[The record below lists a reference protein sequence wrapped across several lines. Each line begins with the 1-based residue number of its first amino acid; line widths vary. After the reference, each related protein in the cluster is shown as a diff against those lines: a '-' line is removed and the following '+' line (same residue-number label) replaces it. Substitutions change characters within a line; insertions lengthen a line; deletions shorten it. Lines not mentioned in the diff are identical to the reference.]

1 MHHEDKLACDAEVTD
16 LDISRHSQLPHG
28 FFMVDLSDFV
38 SPRDSRSLSAD
49 QRDKVNGTS
58 VSVVSSGMQIS
69 ESCASDPRW
78 HDVLVEFPNSLKSI
92 KPRRK
97 PNYVSNKENVQP
109 PQDEG
114 PNKEVI
120 TGRFEVEKVRQQQQL
135 RTDLPAYATFKGVRS
150 LKHKYDK
157 NYQEGMRKS
166 SSLHDLSSEDKTAMA
181 SSLASTR
188 FLSCSGDQLDVL
200 SSGGGGVSKTGG
212 RFSTNPYFTIPR
224 TSWPSRVHPA
234 GPLLTAPAAHPSLFN
249 SSSSISSTS
258 STNSATRRG
267 SFDDRPPSGAKPG
280 KERVRHGRERSAS
293 LKDFP
298 TVLTLPRDS
307 GSLENVDGR
316 SASVA
321 GVPHRV
327 EADDL
332 SQSMSADE
340 TDSNET
346 DELKDLVYMKK
357 GWLIKQGPSDRESR
371 KHWFVLAGN
380 SLRYYKDAK
389 AEESNNLDGRIDLS
403 TCYEVSEITTA
414 RNYGFKIKTRNG
426 EYVLAAMT
434 SGIRNNWMKAVRLC
448 MDLHSSAPKLG
459 LSTAL
464 TGKALADLTAR
475 TVDDFAI
482 GSDSIVVAP
491 SLQASDSRRSKRNI
505 TSESN
510 KEEEKREMMRRAKS
524 PSARIKEK
532 SRAAKTPRLHSP
544 PPEDDGYEQHRS
556 SGTGRSADTSQALSD
571 MEDDMDMTISS
582 EEHYLDSGAQDT
594 TDGAHSDSIG
604 DGMLVE
610 ILESEVESLKERLD
624 QTQNQLVKMH
634 ETNID
639 LKSRLQKESSQ
650 TLKRQLKDAKDTVQK
665 QRMEIDSLKSK
676 LDMSVSKL
684 TGTEKALSEALREY
698 KQEKDKFLK
707 LSSEWNRRIRT
718 LEGQVKDSTHKLE
731 RARESML
738 TKEREARRLETEVKQ
753 HQQKTREQDRE
764 ILKLKAVEHE
774 YNQLKERL
782 DNKERDLL
790 NAHAELREKDSH
802 QEKMKAEFEQQ
813 MAEVEREFGQERDD
827 LENHLEE
834 LKEQLRSSQE
844 RQSTMQDNITT
855 NMADLLGEKD
865 DIISQLEEKLIEH
878 DHKMVDMQEELQ
890 AEMSENSELMQNLEV
905 LQEEKQNLQDQI
917 SAMEKQVVS
926 LREKVSSFE
935 KDNTV
940 LRQQL
945 EKLKQENSQL
955 SARLSKTPSSKTG
968 SDPEKEELQKTIH
981 DLNKQVQGL
990 QLKLMEKFED
1000 FDQTKDS
1007 DLLQSILVVDSE
1019 LKEVNTLLMQLHQR
1033 FTDYMGTVSGG
1044 ATDEASSL
1052 VEMVDEI
1059 GHRCLVLQETL
1070 QEGVQGMLPDESG
1083 SDYRHEIS
1091 VDPSSSSQVILEE
1104 YRGLKNKFDR
1114 VVAELKKLKKEVNEV
1129 YSSYEQ
1135 LERKDKQLEEKMQNV
1150 EGAYRQQVDNLV
1162 QRVEQLS
1169 SQLATSHSTA
1179 ALQARLQ
1186 QQPAKSPGMSGEI
1199 EKQLSQLDSK
1209 INVMEKALAEAHA
1222 GASPKSPD
1230 ASARLSLSP
1239 QDSQAIVGRLQSM
1252 KQQLETTNCELKDI
1266 IGELPKGGGGNPA
1279 SPGHQQALV
1288 SRIDGCGKKLDKLTN
1303 MIQEEGDSS
1312 GAGENPGRK
1321 CSGGGC
1327 PDSDASS
1334 MAKCMHDIKESI
1346 QEIGELLDCLE
1357 DEGEDSDDE
1366 DGDGTTI
1373 EDVRERLASLCEY
1386 VKQHSQFSDYDWR
1399 LTQLLMAQKLAITRD
1414 EAEDADSSGQSKSK
1428 LQNYADRL
1436 SLESLILVEMAHI
1449 LENRES
1455 EEDEKDPVVHELS
1468 VLNSKV
1474 LSLQQKLDQELRTL
1488 SVEGSSTD
1496 VLRVQA
1502 ELMAEK
1508 ILLEGQL
1515 CSGAFGQNS
1524 HLSESDAKEEEEKK
1538 LQPKLLAAEA
1548 IMRSQLDS
1556 YIGQNLDKT
1565 CDEMWSS
1572 ASHLTTRALVQGEL
1586 TFALTNLKKQLS
1598 DSPHITQSVSGI
1610 RDFSFE
1616 CLKQRHKQV
1625 VQLAQV
1631 YHEKMIQAFA
1641 VIISKDS
1648 EEMTIVEG
1656 PENVLDAVCSEVSTI
1671 MERHIQHYKEKVR
1684 TAKDTQSAHR
1694 WDMMVKQLRA
1704 DREVVLTG
1712 IRQQH
1717 AAFASD
1723 PESENGME
1731 VPFQSLDSS
1740 INNFG
1745 EITSLRSILCAH
1757 LDFVSE
1763 LLRMGNT
1770 TLLAEMSQDDG
1781 TEEEEEEEDA
1791 EQRAI
1796 QKGLGSFVH
1805 SLAEA
1810 LQSEAKS
1817 KKAQAAAILSAVPSI
1832 PHPQSLTSFNQ
1843 ALVREA
1849 VFAAQTTFMMYKL
1862 KLLHEQ
1868 EMDALK
1874 AARPARARP
1883 QLSTEGSQEGETD
1896 LYSLIVPMEE
1906 VLDTKYDDEMETLRV
1921 IASQVGKLQGALGGR
1936 DWGQIGEHVQQ
1947 LEQKVQ
1953 AELGLAKQR
1962 HEVHVDLF
1970 KQEESKVEHAWEEVQ
1985 QERDHFEERCLAL
1998 ETELRSMN
2006 IQHDDEVERMRQDVM
2021 TAVSAIRANE
2031 EQSETQLSD
2040 KVQVLTKQMLLQ
2052 KEKFKRFLSKM
2063 KGELSGGDKQNL
2075 SQLVAKELKEID
2087 DTSELSEDEEL
2098 PPLPSRPPPDVA
2110 HSEDKGNLN
2119 VEEELE
2125 LLKKEKDEA
2134 LAEETRNTKAALD
2147 AMRKAYEEELQHER
2161 DKYREVLTTMYNED
2175 FVNEIRRR
2183 HQSELEK
2190 VQEELKQVKMHYLSK
2205 CEDYKLLEVKMGQTK
2220 QDYESHINQLIMSN
2234 DHLDDM
2240 VNQEIERLKDFIKK
2254 KPANL
2259 TTGSATTEEELYD
2272 AQIMIRV
2279 KDAELQKLRS
2289 QVKNLE
2295 NSLHRTTEALKENQE
2310 QRKEYQAETN
2320 SLREQLEKALNESG
2334 LRRPIRRNI

>member
-1 MHHEDKLACDAEVTD
+1 MRCTVVF
-16 LDISRHSQLPHG
+16 IS
-28 FFMVDLSDFV
+28 
-38 SPRDSRSLSAD
+38 
-49 QRDKVNGTS
+49 T
-58 VSVVSSGMQIS
+58 IS
-69 ESCASDPRW
+69 
-78 HDVLVEFPNSLKSI
+78 F
-92 KPRRK
+92 
-97 PNYVSNKENVQP
+97 QP
-109 PQDEG
+109 QQDEG

-357 GWLIKQGPSDRESR
+357 GWLIKQGPSDRGKVSTSEKSVE
-371 KHWFVLAGN
+371 HNGTDFLAEISKTGYHDN
-380 SLRYYKDAK
+380 AK

-482 GSDSIVVAP
+482 GGVSTGAGASSTSTTVVTSSKGETAFQLVGRRDPSKKESGGRNVRRHHSDVNPGNVGKLFSVKEFTASLDPVDPLSSSNSSSSAGETQASTPVHSDVDSEKADSSPRASKIPRHHSPSADSLLWSASGGVPFKRVVEGSDSIVVAP

-639 LKSRLQKESSQ
+639 LKSRLQKESSQNLDSSFGSGRWSQQGSSQIDPTQ

-1135 LERKDKQLEEKMQNV
+1135 LERKDKQLEEKMQKV

-1334 MAKCMHDIKESI
+1334 MAN
-1346 QEIGELLDCLE
+1346 
-1357 DEGEDSDDE
+1357 
-1366 DGDGTTI
+1366 
-1373 EDVRERLASLCEY
+1373 LCEY

-1781 TEEEEEEEDA
+1781 STQD
-1791 EQRAI
+1791 
-1796 QKGLGSFVH
+1796 
-1805 SLAEA
+1805 
-1810 LQSEAKS
+1810 
-1817 KKAQAAAILSAVPSI
+1817 QASVVAAVPSI
-1832 PHPQSLTSFNQ
+1832 PHPQSLTSFNE

-2220 QDYESHINQLIMSN
+2220 QDYESHINQLIM
-2234 DHLDDM
+2234 
-2240 VNQEIERLKDFIKK
+2240 
-2254 KPANL
+2254 
-2259 TTGSATTEEELYD
+2259 
-2272 AQIMIRV
+2272 
-2279 KDAELQKLRS
+2279 
-2289 QVKNLE
+2289 
-2295 NSLHRTTEALKENQE
+2295 
-2310 QRKEYQAETN
+2310 
-2320 SLREQLEKALNESG
+2320 
-2334 LRRPIRRNI
+2334 